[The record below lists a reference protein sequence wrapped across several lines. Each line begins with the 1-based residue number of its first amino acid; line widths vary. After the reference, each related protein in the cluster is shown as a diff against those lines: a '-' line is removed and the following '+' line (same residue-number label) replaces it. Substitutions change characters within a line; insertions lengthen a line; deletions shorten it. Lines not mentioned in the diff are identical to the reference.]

1 MAAPNLAF
9 PLRFLVSGTSS
20 PRAEW
25 RVIVFPTE
33 RTVSE
38 HSELTAALDEAE
50 ALNSRRGYLALPQ
63 CEFELPGFGPCDAE
77 PCGRRAIASSLALQ
91 IPVCASC
98 LARIGDAEV
107 L

>member
-20 PRAEW
+20 PRSNW
-25 RVIVFPTE
+25 RVIAFPTE

-38 HSELTAALDEAE
+38 HGELSAALDQAK

-63 CEFELPGFGPCDAE
+63 CECELPGF
-77 PCGRRAIASSLALQ
+77 R
-91 IPVCASC
+91 PV
-98 LARIGDAEV
+98 
-107 L
+107 